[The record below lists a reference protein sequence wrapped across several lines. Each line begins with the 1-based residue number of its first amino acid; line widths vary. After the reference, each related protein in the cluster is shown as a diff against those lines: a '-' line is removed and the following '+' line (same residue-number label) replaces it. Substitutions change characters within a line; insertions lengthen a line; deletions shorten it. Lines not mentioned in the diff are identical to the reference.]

1 MTDKRPSLDTTYN
14 GGQKTK
20 IEKNFSLLY
29 NRLLATAMDYDFYV
43 ESKVNNKELY
53 ARRDNVIY
61 RLDCLL
67 VQLEWLQ
74 EQIQINDSRSNS
86 ILLFN
91 SKNTDSSMVPFSVPN
106 NLKISL
112 CFDNL
117 VFNSVSLFEY
127 ISSYIFF
134 ICTTQKEIKID
145 WLKVSKSARD
155 KKNVIGKLS
164 IAQIIDEIDRE
175 FVGKLYDYRS
185 HVIHKTSDHG
195 GSNFRVSYG
204 RGGEIAKNQY
214 YLSLKFIRAF
224 FELRKL
230 SEDHSIGLTY
240 GAVWL
245 VNKVFYLIDKILFGL
260 KEYME
265 QNQVVANPTVFLRN
279 DAGAGEKEPMSRLY
293 WNLDAQYDFLPIE

>member
-1 MTDKRPSLDTTYN
+1 MTDNRPLLDATYN

-29 NRLLATAMDYDFYV
+29 NRLLATAMDYDFYI

-74 EQIQINDSRSNS
+74 EQMQINDNRSNS
-86 ILLFN
+86 ILLLN
-91 SKNTDSSMVPFSVPN
+91 SKNRDSSMVPFSVSN

-117 VFNSVSLFEY
+117 VFNSVSLFDY

-155 KKNVIGKLS
+155 KKNVIGRLS

-195 GSNFRVSYG
+195 ASNFQVSYG
-204 RGGEIAKNQY
+204 LDGDTAKNQY
-214 YLSLKFIRAF
+214 YLSLKFIKTF
-224 FELRKL
+224 SELRKL
-230 SEDHSIGLTY
+230 SQVHSIGLMY

-245 VNKVFYLIDKILFGL
+245 VNRVFQLVDRILFGM
-260 KEYME
+260 KGYME
-265 QNQVVANPTVFLRN
+265 QNRIVANPTVFIRKGN
-279 DAGAGEKEPMSRLY
+279 NGCEEEPISRLY
-293 WNLDAQYDFLPIE
+293 WNLDAQYDFD

>member
-1 MTDKRPSLDTTYN
+1 MTDKRPLLDTTYN
-14 GGQKTK
+14 GGQKVK

-29 NRLLATAMDYDFYV
+29 NRLLATAMDYDFYI

-74 EQIQINDSRSNS
+74 EQMQINDSLSNS
-86 ILLFN
+86 ILSFN
-91 SKNTDSSMVPFSVPN
+91 SKNRDSSMVPFSTSN

-117 VFNSVSLFEY
+117 VFNSVSLFDY
-127 ISSYIFF
+127 ISSYIYF
-134 ICTTQKEIKID
+134 ICTTQKEVKID
-145 WLKVSKSARD
+145 WLKISKSARD
-155 KKNVIGKLS
+155 QKNVIGKLS

-195 GSNFRVSYG
+195 ASNFRVSYG

-214 YLSLKFIRAF
+214 YLSLKFIKVF

-245 VNKVFYLIDKILFGL
+245 VNKVFHLIDKILFAL

-265 QNQVVANPTVFLRN
+265 QNRVVANPTDFLRN
-279 DAGAGEKEPMSRLY
+279 DTGLGEKEPMSRLY
-293 WNLDAQYDFLPIE
+293 WNLEAQYDFLPME